1 MSLSK
6 LSVPWIRKLLLK
18 WVNRLNNIAI
28 IGGGIT
34 GLAAAHYAK
43 QAGAHVTLFE
53 AGDRIGGKIKT
64 IYQDGFTLE
73 GGPDGYMA
81 RKPTLTEL
89 ITELGLEE
97 HLVRSKTGTSYI
109 YVRQKLRQMPAGS
122 VMGIPTKFWPMVKTD
137 LFTWRGKFR
146 AGFDLFLPRVYAGE
160 DISLDRFFRTRLGSE
175 VVDSMIGPLLSGI
188 YNGTLE
194 DMSIE
199 STFPQF
205 ITIEQKTRSLILGM
219 KALTPPV
226 QAGAKTKEAGKFLSL
241 DQGLGILVE
250 ALRPSIDRLETS
262 TLVKSVRPHEVTLGN
277 GTVER
282 FDGIIIATS
291 PNALGSLLEI
301 PEAERLSQLKRTSSI
316 TVLAAFEESEV
327 ESSDGTGYV
336 IAKAEGNALTACSW
350 MHKKWPHMAPD
361 GKALL
366 RMYIGSEYVPNLMHE
381 EDSTI
386 AEFALNELR
395 RIQQVGPPLFTKVER
410 HIDTMPQYEVGH
422 KQHVRA
428 FEDALTKMDGIEA
441 CGAILYGVG
450 LPDCVD
456 SAKQAV
462 ERLNI
467 KQAVSI

>member
-1 MSLSK
+1 M
-6 LSVPWIRKLLLK
+6 K
-18 WVNRLNNIAI
+18 WVNRLNKIAI

-34 GLAAAHYAK
+34 GLAAAYYAK

-53 AGDRIGGKIKT
+53 ASERIGGKIKT
-64 IYQDGFTLE
+64 VYQDGFTLE

-89 ITELGLEE
+89 ITDLGLEE

-146 AGFDLFLPRVYAGE
+146 AGFDLFLPRVYEGE

-175 VVDSMIGPLLSGI
+175 VVDAMIEPLLSGI

-226 QAGAKTKEAGKFLSL
+226 QAGVKPKEAGKFLSL
-241 DQGLGILVE
+241 DQGMGALVE
-250 ALRPSIDRLETS
+250 ALRPSIDRLETNTRVQS
-262 TLVKSVRPHEVTLGN
+262 IRPQEVTLSN
-277 GTVER
+277 GHVEQ
-282 FDGIIIATS
+282 FDGIIVATS
-291 PNALGSLLEI
+291 PNALGGLLQI
-301 PEAERLSQLKRTSSI
+301 SEAERLSQLKRTSSM
-316 TVLAAFEESEV
+316 TVLAAFEEGDV
-327 ESSDGTGYV
+327 QALDGTGYV
-336 IAKAEGNALTACSW
+336 IAKAEHNALTACSW
-350 MHKKWPHMAPD
+350 MHKKWPHMAPE

-366 RMYIGSEYVPNLMHE
+366 RMYIGSDHVSQLLK
-381 EDSTI
+381 EDDETI
-386 AEFALNELR
+386 ALFALDELR
-395 RIQQVGPPLFTKVER
+395 RIQQVGTPLFTRVER
-410 HIDTMPQYEVGH
+410 HIHTMPQYEVGH
-422 KQHVRA
+422 KQSVRA
-428 FEDALTKMDGIEA
+428 FEEALSTMDGIEA
-441 CGAILYGVG
+441 CGAILHGVG

-456 SAKQAV
+456 SAKRAI
-462 ERLNI
+462 ERLQI
-467 KQAVSI
+467 SQEVTV